1 MGSAFFV
8 CYFMENIV
16 SYLKIIPILLAAFLI
31 GNWFLAE
38 LKRANASDKPWYT
51 AYLSPPGLII
61 LLAILV
67 IPIVLWLM
75 SD

>member
-1 MGSAFFV
+1 
-8 CYFMENIV
+8 MENIV
-16 SYLKIIPILLAAFLI
+16 LFLKIIPVLIAAILL

-38 LKRANASDKPWYT
+38 LKRANATGKPWYT
-51 AYLSPPGLII
+51 AYVSIPGFLI

-75 SD
+75 SH

>member
-1 MGSAFFV
+1 MK
-8 CYFMENIV
+8 NIV
-16 SYLKIIPILLAAFLI
+16 FFLKIIPVLIAAILL

-38 LKRANASDKPWYT
+38 LKRANATSKPWYT
-51 AYLSPPGLII
+51 AYISVPGLLI

-75 SD
+75 SH

>member
-1 MGSAFFV
+1 
-8 CYFMENIV
+8 MEQILNLI
-16 SYLKIIPILLAAFLI
+16 KIIPILIAAILL

-38 LKRANASDKPWYT
+38 LKHANTTGKPWYT
-51 AYLSPPGLII
+51 AYISAPGLLI

-75 SD
+75 SH

>member
-1 MGSAFFV
+1 MK
-8 CYFMENIV
+8 NIV
-16 SYLKIIPILLAAFLI
+16 LFLKIIPVLIAAILL

-38 LKRANASDKPWYT
+38 LKRANATGKPWYT
-51 AYLSPPGLII
+51 AYISVPGLLI

-75 SD
+75 SH

>member
-1 MGSAFFV
+1 MK
-8 CYFMENIV
+8 NIV
-16 SYLKIIPILLAAFLI
+16 FFLKIIPVLIAAILL

-38 LKRANASDKPWYT
+38 LKRANATGKPWYT
-51 AYLSPPGLII
+51 AYMSVPGLLI

-75 SD
+75 SH

>member
-1 MGSAFFV
+1 MQK
-8 CYFMENIV
+8 IV
-16 SYLKIIPILLAAFLI
+16 EILKIIPILIAAVLL

-38 LKRANASDKPWYT
+38 LKRANAAGAPWYK
-51 AYLSPPGLII
+51 AYISIPGVLI

-75 SD
+75 SH

>member
-1 MGSAFFV
+1 
-8 CYFMENIV
+8 MENIV
-16 SYLKIIPILLAAFLI
+16 YFLKIIPILIAAILL

-38 LKRANASDKPWYT
+38 LKHANTTGKPWY
-51 AYLSPPGLII
+51 AVYISVPGLLI

-75 SD
+75 SN

>member
-1 MGSAFFV
+1 MK
-8 CYFMENIV
+8 NIV
-16 SYLKIIPILLAAFLI
+16 FFLKIIPVLIAAILL

-38 LKRANASDKPWYT
+38 LKRANATGKPWYT
-51 AYLSPPGLII
+51 AYISVPGLLI

-75 SD
+75 SH

>member
-1 MGSAFFV
+1 
-8 CYFMENIV
+8 MENIV
-16 SYLKIIPILLAAFLI
+16 YILKIIPILIAAILL

-38 LKRANASDKPWYT
+38 LKRANATGKPWYT
-51 AYLSPPGLII
+51 AYISVPGLLI

-75 SD
+75 SH

>member
-1 MGSAFFV
+1 
-8 CYFMENIV
+8 MENIV
-16 SYLKIIPILLAAFLI
+16 SFLKLIPILLAAILL

-38 LKRANASDKPWYT
+38 FKRANTTGKPWYT
-51 AYLSPPGLII
+51 AYISLPGLLI

-75 SD
+75 QQ